1 MTKIVDVAAQF
12 DRYPFG
18 RYPSHGPNNGQRF
31 REEFLLPDL
40 KRGVRLVVDLSH
52 AEGLAPSF
60 LEEAFGGLV
69 RAGFSPTE
77 LSELLDVRSDL
88 DPSLID
94 EVQAY
99 IQEEWR
105 RSAGAQH

>member
-1 MTKIVDVAAQF
+1 MTKVVDVATQF

-31 REEFLLPDL
+31 REEFLIPDL
-40 KRGVRLVVDLSH
+40 QRGVRLVVDLSH

-77 LSELLDVRSDL
+77 LKDLLDLKSEV

-94 EVQAY
+94 EVQTY
-99 IQEEWR
+99 IDDEWR
-105 RSAGAQH
+105 RRANSQH